1 LNPPN
6 DLKTIHPNMPAIKK
20 NRKPTTRVR
29 DPATGRF
36 RGIAVQPV
44 VVLPPCCLVPQLPD
58 LAAVPVE
65 PVIKIEPQEE
75 EVDWKAEYWRWRDK
89 YVSSDGAFCR
99 ISGMLTGFAD
109 SAEATNES
117 IGGGF

>member
-1 LNPPN
+1 
-6 DLKTIHPNMPAIKK
+6 MPAIKK

-44 VVLPPCCLVPQLPD
+44 VVLPPCCSVPQLQD

-89 YVSSDGAFCR
+89 YVSSGGAFCR

>member
-44 VVLPPCCLVPQLPD
+44 VVLPPCCSVPQLQG

-65 PVIKIEPQEE
+65 PVIKIESQEE
-75 EVDWKAEYWRWRDK
+75 EVDWKAAYWRCRDK
-89 YVSSDGAFCR
+89 YVSSDAAFCR
-99 ISGMLTGFAD
+99 ISGMLTGFAE
-109 SAEATNES
+109 SSEGTNENN
-117 IGGGF
+117 